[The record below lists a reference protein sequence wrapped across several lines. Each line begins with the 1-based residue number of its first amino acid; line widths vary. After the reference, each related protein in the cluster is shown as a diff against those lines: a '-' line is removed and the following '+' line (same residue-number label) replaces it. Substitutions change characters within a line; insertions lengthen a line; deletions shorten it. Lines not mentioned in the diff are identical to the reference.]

1 MSRKAKGRSSATRR
15 SAATKR
21 TRRKLEGGYHFRLL
35 WVDLSRGQ
43 AKIVPFGERFAL
55 KYIGGR
61 GFGAKILFDH
71 HEDIEDP
78 LSPENILTIA
88 PGPLTGL
95 YLPGAAKTHLVALA
109 PLTGIYGDSNMGGNF
124 GPELRQAGYDGLVLT
139 GRAEQ
144 LCYLWIDEDDVQLV
158 PAPDLAGKGSLD
170 TERAVKDALQS
181 EEVRVAAIGPAGE
194 NLVRFATINCDWSRN
209 SGRCGMGAVLG
220 SKNVKAIAV
229 RGGKDLPV
237 ADPAELRLLTD
248 RSLRELA
255 EHSLFEFWQQQGLMS
270 VVDYL
275 NSAGGLP
282 TRNFG
287 QNVFEHAEQIDGF
300 KMEREFKIGDTACF
314 GCPMACGNIC
324 LVKNG
329 KYKGTITEG
338 PEYESA
344 CTLGSNLGVSDF
356 SAILKGN
363 QLCDELGIDTI
374 SAGVLIGALIEAVE
388 SGVLAPKEVDGM
400 KLQWGDDEQ
409 IVALLAK
416 IAHREGVGYVLAGGS
431 KVVLE
436 RWPQLAP
443 LVTQTKGMEQSAY
456 DARATI
462 SMALAYGTSDIGAH
476 HTRAWTVGKELEAGA
491 SWTDEDRVNIVLYHQ
506 TIRPLFDMLGVCR
519 LPWIELGFDEHR
531 YAQYYSAVT
540 GVPHTLEDLLERS
553 RALYDL
559 TRLISVA
566 RGVSRK
572 DDYPGP
578 RMFERPIEGGQY
590 EGRVVDRKHYEKLL
604 DLYYQKR
611 GWSED
616 GLPPADRAEDFRDG
630 LTDAG
635 GRQHRSR

>member
-1 MSRKAKGRSSATRR
+1 MRR
-15 SAATKR
+15 SAASKAN
-21 TRRKLEGGYHFRLL
+21 KQQLQGGYHFRIL
-35 WVDLSRGQ
+35 WVDLSTGESR
-43 AKIVPFGERFAL
+43 IVPFGDRFAL

-71 HEDIEDP
+71 LSKITDP
-78 LSPENILTIA
+78 LGPENVLTIA

-95 YLPGAAKTHLVALA
+95 YLPGAGKTHVVALA

-124 GPELRQAGYDGLVLT
+124 GAELRQAGYDALVLT

-144 LCYLWIDEDDVQLV
+144 LSYLWVDEDDVAIV
-158 PAPDLAGKGSLD
+158 PAPELAGKGALD
-170 TERAVKDALQS
+170 TERAVKEALQS

-194 NLVRFATINCDWSRN
+194 KLVRFATINCDWSRN
-209 SGRCGMGAVLG
+209 AGRCGMGAVLG
-220 SKNVKAIAV
+220 SKNIKAIAV

-237 ADPAELRLLTD
+237 ADVARLRMLTD
-248 RSLRELA
+248 RSLKDLA
-255 EHSLFEFWQQQGLMS
+255 DHPLFEFWQQQGLMS

-275 NSAGGLP
+275 NTAGGLP
-282 TRNFG
+282 TRNFQ
-287 QNVFEHAEQIDGF
+287 QNVFEHADQIDGF
-300 KMEREFKIGDTACF
+300 KMEGEFKIGDTACF
-314 GCPMACGNIC
+314 GCPMSCGNIC

-374 SAGVLIGALIEAVE
+374 SAGVLVGTMIEAVDTGLLQP
-388 SGVLAPKEVDGM
+388 SDVDGM
-400 KLQWGDDEQ
+400 KLEWGNSDQ
-409 IVALLAK
+409 ITALLEKMAN
-416 IAHREGVGYVLAGGS
+416 RDGVGDVLAGGS
-431 KVVLE
+431 KAVLE
-436 RWPQLAP
+436 KWPQLAP
-443 LVTQTKGMEQSAY
+443 ILVQTKGMEQSAY

-462 SMALAYGTSDIGAH
+462 SMGLAYGTSDIGAH
-476 HTRAWTVGKELEAGA
+476 HARAWTVGKELELGA
-491 SWTDEDRVNIVLYHQ
+491 KWTDHDRVNIVMYHQ

-519 LPWIELGFDEHR
+519 LPWIELGFDER
-531 YAQYYSAVT
+531 LYAEYYSAVT
-540 GVPHTLEDLLERS
+540 GIPHTLDDLLERS

-559 TRLISVA
+559 TRLISVS

-572 DDYPGP
+572 DDYPAP

-590 EGRVVDRKHYEKLL
+590 AGRVIDRAQYEELL

-616 GLPPADRAEDFRDG
+616 GIPPAEKAKLFKDR
-630 LTDAG
+630 LT
-635 GRQHRSR
+635 

>member
-1 MSRKAKGRSSATRR
+1 MSRKASGRSSATRK
-15 SAATKR
+15 SAASKTSKPQ
-21 TRRKLEGGYHFRLL
+21 LQGGYHHRIL
-35 WVDLSRGQ
+35 WVDLSAGESR
-43 AKIVPFGERFAL
+43 IVPFSDGFAL

-71 HEDIEDP
+71 LSKIKDP
-78 LSPENILTIA
+78 LGPENILTIA

-95 YLPGAAKTHLVALA
+95 YLPGAAKTHIVALA

-124 GPELRQAGYDGLVLT
+124 GAELRQTGYDALVLT
-139 GRAEQ
+139 GRAQ
-144 LCYLWIDEDDVQLV
+144 KLSCLWIDEDEVEIV
-158 PAPDLAGKGSLD
+158 PAPQLAGKGALD

-220 SKNVKAIAV
+220 SKNIKAIAV
-229 RGGKDLPV
+229 RGGEDLPV
-237 ADPAELRLLTD
+237 ADVAGLRLLTD
-248 RSLRELA
+248 RSLKELA
-255 EHSLFEFWQQQGLMS
+255 DHPLFEFWQQQGLMS

-275 NSAGGLP
+275 NTAGGLP
-282 TRNFG
+282 TRNFQ
-287 QNVFEHAEQIDGF
+287 QNVFEHADQIDGF

-314 GCPMACGNIC
+314 GCPMSCGNIC

-374 SAGVLIGALIEAVE
+374 SAGVLVGTMIEAVDTGLLPA
-388 SGVLAPKEVDGM
+388 SDVDGM
-400 KLQWGDDEQ
+400 KLEWGNSQQ
-409 IVALLAK
+409 ITNLLGK
-416 IAHREGVGYVLAGGS
+416 IANRDGVGDVLAGGS
-431 KVVLE
+431 KAVLAK
-436 RWPQLAP
+436 WPQLEP
-443 LVTQTKGMEQSAY
+443 ILVQTKGMEQSAY

-462 SMALAYGTSDIGAH
+462 SMGLAYGTSDIGAH
-476 HTRAWTVGKELEAGA
+476 HARAWTVGKELELGA
-491 SWTDEDRVNIVLYHQ
+491 KWTDDDRVNIVMYHQ

-519 LPWIELGFDEHR
+519 LPWIELGFDERR
-531 YAQYYSAVT
+531 YAEYYSAVT
-540 GVPHTLEDLLERS
+540 GIPHTLDDLLERS
-553 RALYDL
+553 RAVYDL
-559 TRLISVA
+559 TRLISVS
-566 RGVSRK
+566 RGISRK
-572 DDYPGP
+572 DDYPAP
-578 RMFERPIEGGQY
+578 RMFDRPIEGGQY
-590 EGRVVDRKHYEKLL
+590 AGRVVDREQYEELL

-616 GLPPADRAEDFRDG
+616 GIPPAETAKSFSDRLA
-630 LTDAG
+630 
-635 GRQHRSR
+635 